1 MIAKAPT
8 PKAPGHTPQKM
19 LLAAEVPMDFRR
31 FFSFMILISQI
42 DPSSKFDDSIFKR
55 IFGLVLGTINRL

>member
-8 PKAPGHTPQKM
+8 PKAPGNTPQKM

-31 FFSFMILISQI
+31 FFFVY
-42 DPSSKFDDSIFKR
+42 DPHIAD
-55 IFGLVLGTINRL
+55 